1 MNLPSKYNWLKAEPG
16 PKILLEALNLYGAK
30 EQPGTANNPEIV
42 SWAFEVGVE
51 QIYSADSI
59 PWCGLFMAV
68 VARRADK
75 EIPRDPLWALNWR
88 NFGIPSPQASLGDVL
103 VFKRE
108 AGGHVGLY
116 VAEDATTFHVLGGN
130 QSDAVTIT
138 RILKTRM
145 VAVRRPVWKIAQPAN
160 VRPIWISANG
170 QISTN
175 EQ

>member
-1 MNLPSKYNWLKAEPG
+1 MALPKKYEWLNKETG
-16 PKILLEALNLYGAK
+16 PKMLLEALDLYGVK
-30 EQPGTANNPEIV
+30 EQPGVGNNAEILAW
-42 SWAFEVGVE
+42 SKEVGQQ

-68 VARRADK
+68 VAKRAGKDYP
-75 EIPRDPLWALNWR
+75 ELPLWALSWKT
-88 NFGIPSPQASLGDVL
+88 FGEKADKPSLGDVV
-103 VFKRE
+103 VFKRD

-138 RILKTRM
+138 RIMKTRM
-145 VAVRRPVWKIAQPAN
+145 VAVRRPKWLIAQPPN
-160 VRPIWISANG
+160 VRPIWISADG

-175 EQ
+175 EA